1 MRDENPRS
9 LRGMSFACEPCRPEA
24 AQMDCARIG
33 QTIQITGEI
42 SAEEPLIVEG
52 KVVGSIELTGHPL
65 TITENG
71 TVEATVVAH
80 TITVSGHV
88 TGTLSASARIVV
100 QQTAT
105 IDGDLEAPAV
115 SVQEGAVMHGR
126 LQIEGRRQGL
136 ALAS

>member
-1 MRDENPRS
+1 
-9 LRGMSFACEPCRPEA
+9 
-24 AQMDCARIG
+24 MDCARIG
-33 QTIQITGEI
+33 RTIQITGDI
-42 SAEEPLIVEG
+42 SAEEPLIVDG
-52 KVVGSIELTGHPL
+52 TVVGSIELTGHPL
-65 TITENG
+65 TVTENG
-71 TVEATVVAH
+71 SVEATVVAH

-88 TGTLSASARIVV
+88 TGTLNASARIVV

-115 SVQEGAVMHGR
+115 SVQEGAIVHGK